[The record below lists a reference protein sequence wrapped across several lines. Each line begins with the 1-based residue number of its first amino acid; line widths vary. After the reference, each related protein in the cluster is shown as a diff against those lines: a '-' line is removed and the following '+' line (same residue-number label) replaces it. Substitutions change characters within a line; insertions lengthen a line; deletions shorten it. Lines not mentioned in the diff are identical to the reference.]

1 MKSPE
6 LAARLGQLADGQE
19 LQVGSGPA
27 ATFCINEPNV
37 ATLHARIACRNGR
50 LLIRDMDTCEGTF
63 VNQSEVRGWVDLL
76 PGDRIR
82 LGSWSCDLPGS
93 NSGGSL
99 SLPPLTEV
107 ALVDAVRSV
116 RSRQGWLLSQKLILD
131 QVSFTIRRG
140 EFLGILGASGS
151 GKSTLIRLLAGR
163 NSLQDGKLLIN
174 GQIAD
179 ASRLAGDRRIAY
191 LPQDVVIHEELSC
204 RAAIDYIARLKG
216 IEANSHKRRVLVQR
230 VLERV
235 GLAEQLHLA
244 IRQLSGGQRK
254 RVALAAELLGEPELI
269 LLDEATS
276 GLDPATEEE
285 MMRLFQS
292 LAREGRMV
300 ICITHFPGRLHLCD
314 RLVYLKQGKRIFEG
328 TSSELEQFFNVRT
341 IEDVYVVQ
349 QTRTAAEW
357 QSQFSGSLPGKHSE
371 QRLVASRGVTQ
382 VAPVAIVSNSS
393 FSPAAIWQFLI
404 LLSRYSKLQLTDFQ
418 NLVLLFLQAPVI
430 GLMIAATF
438 GSIHVPFAEQ
448 HASNTKE
455 VTFVLV
461 LAILW
466 CAGTGSVREIVREQS
481 ILEHEQRFGVRLLPY
496 LFSKIVFLGCLA
508 LLQTIALLAT
518 VKSLTHL
525 TGPGFVQGIVLSATA
540 LAGVSLGLF
549 VSAWARTSERA
560 MTILPVLLIGQAI
573 LSGGLAQLSGWIQLA
588 ARVFVS
594 AWWGLDGMR
603 GTFGSGLI
611 HATYPGAP
619 GHFQPPI
626 LGSGGPLA
634 LDFLALGLQ
643 TAVLLC
649 ITWCLLALRRRR
661 CS

>member
-1 MKSPE
+1 MNSPG
-6 LAARLGQLADGQE
+6 LVAQLAQLAEGQE
-19 LQVGSGPA
+19 LQAGSGTA
-27 ATFCINEPNV
+27 AMFRINEPTV
-37 ATLHARIACRNGR
+37 DPLHARIVRRNGR
-50 LLIRDMDTCEGTF
+50 LLIRDMDTREGTF
-63 VNQSEVRGWVDLL
+63 VNRDEVRGWVELL
-76 PGDRIR
+76 PGDQLR
-82 LGSWSCDLPGS
+82 LGTWSCDLPGS
-93 NSGGSL
+93 KTGGKAEVS
-99 SLPPLTEV
+99 PFTEV

-116 RSRQGWLLSQKLILD
+116 RTRQGWLLSQKLILD

-151 GKSTLIRLLAGR
+151 GKSTLIRLLVGR
-163 NSLQDGKLLIN
+163 NPLQDGKLLIN

-179 ASRLAGDRRIAY
+179 SSKLAGDPRIAY

-204 RAAIDYIARLKG
+204 RAAIDYVARLKG
-216 IEANSHKRRVLVQR
+216 VEADSRKRRELVQR
-230 VLERV
+230 VIARV
-235 GLAEQLHLA
+235 GLAEQLHVT

-314 RLVYLKQGKRIFEG
+314 RLVYMMQGKRIFEG

-341 IEDVYVVQ
+341 IENVYVAQ
-349 QTRTAAEW
+349 QARTPTEW
-357 QSQFSGSLPGKHSE
+357 QSQFAGSLPGKQSE
-371 QRLVASRGVTQ
+371 QRLAISRGITR
-382 VAPVAIVSNSS
+382 VATATTVSNSP
-393 FSPAAIWQFLI
+393 FSPATMWQFLI
-404 LLSRYSKLQLTDFQ
+404 LLSRYSRLQLADFQ
-418 NLVLLFLQAPVI
+418 NLMLLFLQAPVI

-438 GSIHVPFAEQ
+438 GAIPVPFAEQ
-448 HASNTKE
+448 HASSTKE

-461 LAILW
+461 LAVLW

-508 LLQTIALLAT
+508 LLQTITLLAT
-518 VKSLTHL
+518 VKYFTHL
-525 TGPGFVQGIVLSATA
+525 TGPGFVQGIALSATA
-540 LAGVSLGLF
+540 LAGLALGLL

-573 LSGGLAQLSGWIQLA
+573 LSGGLAQLSGWTRLA

-603 GTFGSGLI
+603 GTFGSSLV

-643 TAVLLC
+643 TAALLC
-649 ITWCLLALRRRR
+649 ATWCLLTLRRRG
-661 CS
+661 